1 MRKKLR
7 NFKPYEYK
15 VYNSENELENY
26 SGGFMTE
33 QEAIDWYNIHGVWL
47 EQNLNRELILIDTD
61 INLFTNVPRTLFNR

>member
-7 NFKPYEYK
+7 NFKPFEYK

-33 QEAIDWYNIHGVWL
+33 QIAIDWYNKHGIWL
-47 EQNLNRELILIDTD
+47 ENHFNRKLLLIENREYKQTYLW
-61 INLFTNVPRTLFNR
+61 TNE

>member
-7 NFKPYEYK
+7 NFKPFEYK

-33 QEAIDWYNIHGVWL
+33 QIAIDWYNKHGVWL
-47 EQNLNRELILIDTD
+47 ENHFNRKLLLIENREYTQTYLW
-61 INLFTNVPRTLFNR
+61 TN

>member
-7 NFKPYEYK
+7 NFKPFEYK

-33 QEAIDWYNIHGVWL
+33 QIAIDWYNKHGVWL
-47 EQNLNRELILIDTD
+47 ENHFNRKLLIIENREYRQTYLW
-61 INLFTNVPRTLFNR
+61 TNE

>member
-7 NFKPYEYK
+7 NFKPFEYK

-33 QEAIDWYNIHGVWL
+33 QIAIDWYNKHGVWL
-47 EQNLNRELILIDTD
+47 ENHFNRKLLLIENREYTQTYLW
-61 INLFTNVPRTLFNR
+61 IN

>member
-7 NFKPYEYK
+7 NFKPFEYK

-33 QEAIDWYNIHGVWL
+33 QIAIDWYNKHGIWL
-47 EQNLNRELILIDTD
+47 ENHFNRKLLLIENREYTQTYLW
-61 INLFTNVPRTLFNR
+61 TN

>member
-7 NFKPYEYK
+7 NFKPFEYK

-33 QEAIDWYNIHGVWL
+33 QIAIDWYNKHGVWL
-47 EQNLNRELILIDTD
+47 ENHFNRKLLLIENREYKQTYLW
-61 INLFTNVPRTLFNR
+61 TNE

>member
-7 NFKPYEYK
+7 NFKPFEYK

-33 QEAIDWYNIHGVWL
+33 QIAIDWYNKHGVWL
-47 EQNLNRELILIDTD
+47 ENHFNRKLLLIENREYRQTYLW
-61 INLFTNVPRTLFNR
+61 TNE